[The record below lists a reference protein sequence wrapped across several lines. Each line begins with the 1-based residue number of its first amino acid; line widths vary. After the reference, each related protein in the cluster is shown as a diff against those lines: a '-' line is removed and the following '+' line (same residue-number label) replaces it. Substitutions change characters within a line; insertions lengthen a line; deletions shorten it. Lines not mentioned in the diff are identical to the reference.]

1 MPSPQFKY
9 FLLTIPKDKWCK
21 CLPAGVCYIK
31 GQEEIGEGGYEH
43 WQLLVITKRKISVVG
58 CKGLFCREA
67 HVEPSRS
74 EAADQYVW
82 KEESRVAGSQFE
94 LGVKPVRRNSKE
106 DWALIKQQAQEG
118 KLDDIPADIYI
129 RYYSTFKKIF
139 VEYQKPIMRG
149 PQEVIVIYGPTG
161 VGKSRMAFDEV
172 GDDYYIKSPLTKWFD
187 GYHGQKIV
195 VFDDYRGDWWTFG
208 YFLRILDRYPIDVEI
223 KGGFV
228 PFSATT
234 IYISCPRSPQD
245 LYAGL
250 EARTDGALAQLTRR
264 ITEVRLFGEPPAPAG
279 PMVDGFHP

>member
-106 DWALIKQQAQEG
+106 DW
-118 KLDDIPADIYI
+118 
-129 RYYSTFKKIF
+129 
-139 VEYQKPIMRG
+139 
-149 PQEVIVIYGPTG
+149 
-161 VGKSRMAFDEV
+161 
-172 GDDYYIKSPLTKWFD
+172 
-187 GYHGQKIV
+187 
-195 VFDDYRGDWWTFG
+195 
-208 YFLRILDRYPIDVEI
+208 ID
-223 KGGFV
+223 
-228 PFSATT
+228 
-234 IYISCPRSPQD
+234 
-245 LYAGL
+245 
-250 EARTDGALAQLTRR
+250 
-264 ITEVRLFGEPPAPAG
+264 
-279 PMVDGFHP
+279 